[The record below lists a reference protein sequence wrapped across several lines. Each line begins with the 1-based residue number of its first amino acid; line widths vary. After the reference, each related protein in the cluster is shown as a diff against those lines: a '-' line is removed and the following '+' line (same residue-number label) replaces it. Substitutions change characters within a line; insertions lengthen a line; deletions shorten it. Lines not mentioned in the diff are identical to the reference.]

1 MMTENRRI
9 FWNVVA
15 TYGRSLF
22 TMGCGLFTSRWVLM
36 TLGEVDYGL
45 YGVVG
50 GLTVCIG
57 FLNGLLSNAVGRFY
71 AFSVGQARV
80 AGTQGE
86 GLEVCRQWFNS
97 ALAIHCVVP
106 LALMAVGYPIGEH
119 AVRAWLTIPPE
130 RVEACVWVFRI
141 VCVTS
146 LVGMM
151 SVPFR
156 AMYEAKQYIA
166 ELTIYSFVTATL
178 NVCVLYYMV
187 SHPGDWLT
195 RYALWTA
202 VLAIAP
208 MVIIAVRAV
217 FIFPELRFRPA
228 YLWDWRRTRAL
239 VYFAGAEFF
248 GCLGVLLRGQGVM
261 IVVNKYFGP
270 ATNAAMT
277 VATSVSNH
285 CNTLNAC
292 LQGAFLPA
300 ITNAC
305 GARDYGRMLALT
317 YRTCTIG
324 SLLVLLFALPLAL
337 EIDEVLRLW
346 LKHPPEYAAGLS
358 LLMLATLVVD
368 RLGRGSMLALNAN
381 GKVMAYQLVSGT
393 LLILTFPAA
402 WLFVALGFG
411 VYSIGW
417 AFVIFIAAHILS
429 AIWFARKLVRFS
441 FRHWVRSTV
450 LPIAMLT
457 AICGAAGTL
466 PRLWME
472 PSLWRVAMTTLCCE
486 AILLPLAWGLVL
498 TPEERAFV
506 REKLRQAL
514 GRLARKE

>member
-1 MMTENRRI
+1 MTENRRI

-45 YGVVG
+45 YGVIG

-80 AGTQGE
+80 AGTRGE
-86 GLEVCRQWFNS
+86 GLDVCRQWFNS
-97 ALAIHCVVP
+97 ALLIHCVVP
-106 LALMAVGYPIGEH
+106 LFLMAVGYPIGEH
-119 AVRAWLTIPPE
+119 VVRVWLTIPSE

-141 VCVTS
+141 VCATS

-151 SVPFR
+151 SVPFS
-156 AMYEAKQYIA
+156 AMYAAKQYIA
-166 ELTIYSFVTATL
+166 ELTIYSFVTSTL
-178 NVCVLYYMV
+178 NVCMLYYMV
-187 SHPGDWLT
+187 THPGDWLA
-195 RYALWTA
+195 RYALWSA
-202 VLAIAP
+202 MLSIAP
-208 MVIIAVRAV
+208 TLIIAARAV
-217 FIFPELRFRPA
+217 RLFPELRFRWA

-261 IVVNKYFGP
+261 IVVNKYFGA

-277 VATSVSNH
+277 VATSLSNH

-317 YRTCTIG
+317 YRTCKIG
-324 SLLVLLFALPLAL
+324 TSLVLLFALPLAL
-337 EIDEVLRLW
+337 EVEEVLRLW
-346 LKHPPEYAAGLS
+346 LKRPPEHAAGLS
-358 LLMLATLVVD
+358 LFMLATLVID
-368 RLGRGSMLALNAN
+368 RLGRGSMIALNAN
-381 GKVMAYQLVSGT
+381 GKVMAYQVVSGS

-402 WLFVALGFG
+402 WLFVALGWG

-441 FRHWVRSTV
+441 FRYWIGHIV
-450 LPIAMLT
+450 LPCATLT
-457 AICGAAGTL
+457 AICGAMGLL
-466 PRLWME
+466 PRLWLE
-472 PSLWRVAMTTLCCE
+472 ASLLRVAATTLCCE
-486 AILLPLAWGLVL
+486 AALLPLAWVLVL
-498 TPEERAFV
+498 SREERIFV
-506 REKLRQAL
+506 QDKLRQMI
-514 GRLARKE
+514 GRLTERK